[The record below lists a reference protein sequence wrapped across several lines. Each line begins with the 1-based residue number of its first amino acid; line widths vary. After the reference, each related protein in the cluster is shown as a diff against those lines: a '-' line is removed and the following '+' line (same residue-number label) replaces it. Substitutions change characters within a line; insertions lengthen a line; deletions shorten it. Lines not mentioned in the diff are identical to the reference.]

1 MRRAWILLLIA
12 AGLIPAATIMY
23 EYDASGR
30 LLSASYDNG
39 TVVTYAYDNAGN
51 LLSRSVSSPAAAE
64 ANKARI
70 HRGDEEN
77 AEVKRAEKGKAKDAG
92 AQRGRKKP

>member
-12 AGLIPAATIMY
+12 AGLIPAATIEY
-23 EYDASGR
+23 QYDASGR

-39 TVVTYAYDNAGN
+39 TLVTYAYDNAGN

-64 ANKARI
+64 ANKASI
-70 HRGDEEN
+70 HRGDAEN
-77 AEVKRAEKGKAKDAG
+77 ADVKRAGKGKVDDTR
-92 AQRGRKKP
+92 AQRGRKKR